1 MNSHIW
7 VYLMQLLQI
16 VKPDIHRFLMRMIRE
31 ILLDKVSDL
40 LIKMAYDISMLAL
53 WLFRFSIQPR
63 KFGGESVHRENF

>member
-1 MNSHIW
+1 
-7 VYLMQLLQI
+7 
-16 VKPDIHRFLMRMIRE
+16 MRMIRE